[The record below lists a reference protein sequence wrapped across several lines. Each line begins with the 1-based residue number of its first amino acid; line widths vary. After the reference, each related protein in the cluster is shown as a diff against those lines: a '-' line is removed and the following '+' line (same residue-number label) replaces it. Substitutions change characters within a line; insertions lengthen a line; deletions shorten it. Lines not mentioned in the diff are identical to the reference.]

1 MLELLNDQWLEL
13 ESQTLADGQADEDNE
28 DDLENAFDQI
38 RDL

>member
-1 MLELLNDQWLEL
+1 MVELLNDRWLEL
-13 ESQTLADGQADEDNE
+13 ESQTLADGQVDEDNE